1 MLPLVLVP
9 QPILRQVAKPVE
21 LPITEEV
28 QRLGRD
34 MIEAMVH
41 YHGIGLAAPQV
52 NQGVR
57 LIVIATV
64 SGPTVCV
71 NPEIVK
77 SSWRKV
83 NFEEGC
89 LSIPNVFGLVRRPER
104 VLVHYCNLQGE
115 EREEWLVE
123 LAARVYQ
130 HEVDHLNGV
139 LFVDRAS
146 KITAGREL
154 LKDYGLV

>member
-1 MLPLVLVP
+1 MLPLVLAP
-9 QPILRQVAKPVE
+9 EPILRQMAKPVE
-21 LPITEEV
+21 LPISEEV

-34 MIEAMVH
+34 MVEAMVH

-52 NQGVR
+52 NERLR
-57 LIVIATV
+57 LIVITTP

-71 NPEIVK
+71 NPEIIK

-83 NFEEGC
+83 GFEEGC

-104 VLVHYCNLQGE
+104 VLARYRTLQGE
-115 EREEWLVE
+115 AREEWLAE

-139 LFVDRAS
+139 LFVDR
-146 KITAGREL
+146 
-154 LKDYGLV
+154 